1 MDSTWAVSENDGNK
15 IETGKVSV
23 NEVTAVKIGVHKAQK
38 NCSPPLLATQLADPK
53 AETTVVKK
61 ANSKT

>member
-1 MDSTWAVSENDGNK
+1 MFEM
-15 IETGKVSV
+15 
-23 NEVTAVKIGVHKAQK
+23 TAVKKKSIQAQK
-38 NCSPPLLATQLADPK
+38 NCLPPLLATQLADPK